1 MLGFSSGLPLF
12 LLYNLLAAWLKAEQV
27 DLKAIGLFA
36 LVGFPYTW
44 KFLWS
49 PLMDRFNIPLL
60 GRRRGW
66 MLVTQLSLLVAIAS
80 FGFFSPQ
87 IELSAIV
94 VLAGVVAFLSASQDI
109 VVDAYRRELLT
120 SMSKAQVQRC
130 S

>member
-1 MLGFSSGLPLF
+1 MAICVMLGFSSGLPLF

-66 MLVTQLSLLVAIAS
+66 MLVTQLSLLAAIAS

-109 VVDAYRRELLT
+109 VVDA
-120 SMSKAQVQRC
+120 
-130 S
+130 